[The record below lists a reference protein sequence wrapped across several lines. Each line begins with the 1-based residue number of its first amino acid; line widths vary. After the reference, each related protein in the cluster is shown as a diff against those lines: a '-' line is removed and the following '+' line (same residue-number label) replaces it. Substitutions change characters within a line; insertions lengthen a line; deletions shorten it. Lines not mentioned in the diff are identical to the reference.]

1 MEESGLEVQ
10 HCPLGG
16 LHNVQ
21 LRQGRQERMQAQAE
35 PSKAEGMLIISW
47 RSRVVSNGV
56 PRSIWTQLSPQ
67 LGLMTELFMTFA
79 RRSPRGSENQMQL

>member
-21 LRQGRQERMQAQAE
+21 LRQGRQERMQAQAK

-47 RSRVVSNGV
+47 RSRVSNGV

-67 LGLMTELFMTFA
+67 LGLMTELFMMSA
-79 RRSPRGSENQMQL
+79 RRSLRDSESQMQL